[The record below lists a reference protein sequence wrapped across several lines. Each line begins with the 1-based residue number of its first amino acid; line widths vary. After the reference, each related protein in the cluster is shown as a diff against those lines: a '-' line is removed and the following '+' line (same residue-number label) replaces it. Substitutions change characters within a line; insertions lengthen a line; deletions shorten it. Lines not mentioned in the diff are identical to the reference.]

1 MKFIHTADIHLG
13 KSFAFLGEKGS
24 LLREAQIVT
33 LEKITNL
40 AQSESVDFMVIAG
53 DLFESNEVSSRLI
66 RKTIDILKSINPIPV
81 LVSPGTHDLLD
92 DKSVYRRKEFQG
104 PNIKVFGVDGTMIK
118 VKDAAI
124 HGRPNDTKQGGV
136 HPLKEIKPVD
146 TTKFNIAVIHASVE
160 IEGKSNPEDYLVNT
174 KEISASGMD
183 YIALGHWHRMCD
195 FSIQGVTAW
204 YSGSPE
210 VTKFDEADMAG
221 NVMLVNLGEKTEVQA
236 KKVGHY
242 EWLIKTLDVAISTPG
257 DLLNSEI
264 EKLCGENVL
273 LRLQLKGILP
283 QGYDI
288 DADLLEEDFADNFF
302 YFTVNTSKVGYPVK
316 KVDKL
321 FAEGTVGYLYVERLK
336 KLIKQAKSKA
346 EKEQLKKALYLGS
359 SNISKEL
366 EVE

>member
-13 KSFAFLGEKGS
+13 KSFSFLGDKGS
-24 LLREAQIVT
+24 LLRNVQIEA
-33 LEKITNL
+33 LKKITDL
-40 AQSESVDFMVIAG
+40 TQSEDIDFLIIAG

-66 RKTIDILKSINPIPV
+66 KKAVDILKSIDPIPV
-81 LVSPGTHDLLD
+81 LISPGTHDLLD

-104 PNIKVFGVDGTMIK
+104 SNIKVFGIDGTVIK

-136 HPLKEIKPVD
+136 HPLKEMKPVD
-146 TTKFNIAVIHASVE
+146 TAKFNIAVIHASVE

-174 KEISASGMD
+174 KEIAASGMD
-183 YIALGHWHRMCD
+183 YVALGHWHRMSD
-195 FSIQGVTAW
+195 FSIKGVAAW

-221 NVMLVNLGEKTEVQA
+221 NVMLVNLGKKTEVEA

-283 QGYDI
+283 QGHDV
-288 DADLLEEDFADNFF
+288 DADLLEEDFSDNFF
-302 YFTVNTSKVGYPVK
+302 YFAVNTSKVGYPVK

-321 FAEGTVGYLYVERLK
+321 FAEGTIGYLYVERLK
-336 KLIKQAKSKA
+336 ELIKQAKSKA
-346 EKEQLKKALYLGS
+346 EKEQLQKALYLGAS
-359 SNISKEL
+359 YISKEL